1 MQFLFPLFLVALA
14 SIAIPIL
21 IHLFYFKRYK
31 KIYFSNVSFLKS
43 VQKTTQSTRK
53 LREILI
59 LLARS
64 FAVIFLVL
72 AFAQPFFEVRGKV
85 KTGAK
90 RSVIY
95 IDNSFSMGLS
105 GEGASLL
112 ENAKLNAHEILDAL
126 KADDKVKIITNDK
139 DISSSDWM
147 FKDEAISRL
156 NDIQISPVTLP
167 LSKVYA
173 AAKREFD
180 QSNAVKKEIY
190 LLSDFQRSTSD
201 VNSFS
206 DTSIF
211 VNLLP
216 VVAAARSNVYVD
228 TCYFAEPIQASG
240 VAGSLVYTIVNSG
253 NAEARPRPVLKVNNN
268 PKPLPSLSLE
278 PGERKSDTV
287 QLSAVKSGWQSAIV
301 SVSDAPIQF
310 DDDYYMCWYV
320 PDKNNVL
327 VLNDNST
334 NSFLNLALN
343 SSGRFNVNN
352 LEYNQFSEKLMDQ
365 NQLIILNGL
374 KNPGRP
380 LLDAVVNYLQ
390 KGGNLFIFPSATGS
404 GLLALSDLLQLD
416 ISISPTKI
424 TREAGSVNIY
434 DETFKNVFKGK
445 LTDIKLPVTTLNFP
459 INSKSARGA
468 VPLINYKDGSP
479 YLVRYSRQAGNVYL
493 CSAPLDLAY
502 NNLVRNGEVLVPVL
516 FKAAFAS
523 LSKQSQGL
531 TIGRNQ
537 TFQIPYVN
545 NEQDAILKFTGPQ
558 TFVPEQINRNKLIT
572 INTGKENIKPG
583 VYDLNARTGKL
594 MGKYA
599 FNYDRKES
607 EMDFLPMSSLKN
619 LTSEHVKLLEPKS
632 QSLLASIVREQD
644 EGWVLWRLCL
654 IIALFFLL
662 IEVLLIRFLK

>member
-1 MQFLFPLFLVALA
+1 M
-14 SIAIPIL
+14 
-21 IHLFYFKRYK
+21 
-31 KIYFSNVSFLKS
+31 
-43 VQKTTQSTRK
+43 
-53 LREILI
+53 
-59 LLARS
+59 
-64 FAVIFLVL
+64 
-72 AFAQPFFEVRGKV
+72 FF
-85 KTGAK
+85 
-90 RSVIY
+90 
-95 IDNSFSMGLS
+95 
-105 GEGASLL
+105 
-112 ENAKLNAHEILDAL
+112 
-126 KADDKVKIITNDK
+126 
-139 DISSSDWM
+139 
-147 FKDEAISRL
+147 
-156 NDIQISPVTLP
+156 
-167 LSKVYA
+167 
-173 AAKREFD
+173 
-180 QSNAVKKEIY
+180 
-190 LLSDFQRSTSD
+190 TS
-201 VNSFS
+201 
-206 DTSIF
+206 
-211 VNLLP
+211 
-216 VVAAARSNVYVD
+216 
-228 TCYFAEPIQASG
+228 
-240 VAGSLVYTIVNSG
+240 
-253 NAEARPRPVLKVNNN
+253 
-268 PKPLPSLSLE
+268 
-278 PGERKSDTV
+278 
-287 QLSAVKSGWQSAIV
+287 
-301 SVSDAPIQF
+301 
-310 DDDYYMCWYV
+310 
-320 PDKNNVL
+320 
-327 VLNDNST
+327 
-334 NSFLNLALN
+334 
-343 SSGRFNVNN
+343 
-352 LEYNQFSEKLMDQ
+352 
-365 NQLIILNGL
+365 
-374 KNPGRP
+374 RP